1 MARIL
6 IVEDEV
12 MIAEDLAATCQSYGY
27 DIVEPAYAPGDA
39 LNKLQNERID
49 LVLLDINLESDV
61 NGIEIAHYIKENL
74 QIPIIYITSYTDTD
88 TIAAARDTSPMAYI
102 TKPFKRADIHATIEI
117 ALQNHRD
124 FMDKG
129 LPGFDKINA
138 DLADKITYREYELLQ
153 QIHLGKSN
161 QEMAH
166 DLHISL
172 HTVKSHL
179 KNCYRK
185 LGVSSRISALTKV
198 LNL

>member
-117 ALQNHRD
+117 ALQNHRSLVD
-124 FMDKG
+124 RSFPAMER
-129 LPGFDKINA
+129 INE
-138 DLADKITYREYELLQ
+138 DLVDKITRREYELLK

-161 QEMAH
+161 QEMGDA
-166 DLHISL
+166 LHISL

-179 KNCYRK
+179 KNCYKK
-185 LGVSSRISALTKV
+185 LGVGSRINALTKI